1 MIIIKKSRF
10 LKLDNR
16 GEIRMEKKVQGRGLV
31 DISRAFITSE
41 EESTPDESPLIFLS
55 TPVREESCSACLNV
69 IEEPQGPLKCKIF
82 SIKNEEYGVMFL
94 KSIMPG
100 YAKYCR
106 YFQPLAASEVENAVG
121 IVKPDSDAMQ
131 YSMEVEETINRQ
143 KTIAFNDD
151 ENLQNNF
158 KKMLSQHLDTGYEI
172 VRIDLEKK
180 DEHKDPA
187 YQTKTHEKVTIF
199 KKDTL

>member
-1 MIIIKKSRF
+1 

-55 TPVREESCSACLNV
+55 TPVREESCSECLNV
-69 IEEPQGPLKCKIF
+69 IEEPQSPLKCKIF
-82 SIKNEEYGVMFL
+82 SLKNEEYGVIFL

-106 YFQPLAASEVENAVG
+106 YFEPLTAHKAENRDE
-121 IVKPDSDAMQ
+121 IKKPDSDVSQ
-131 YSMEVEETINRQ
+131 ENIEYEQTITSQ
-143 KTIAFNDD
+143 KSIAVKDD
-151 ENLQNNF
+151 ANLQNNF
-158 KKMLSQHLDTGYEI
+158 KKMLSQYLEQGHEI
-172 VRIDLEKK
+172 VRIEMEKK
-180 DEHKDPA
+180 DERKEA
-187 YQTKTHEKVTIF
+187 SCLTKTFEKVTISR
-199 KKDTL
+199 KEPL